1 MGAAATSQ
9 SYSESSPRF
18 KSVTKLM
25 QQLGIEGGYFEA
37 VPKDQLV
44 TFMSPIYKPPRRILA
59 WVHERTLCYPALS
72 PFCVDEK
79 RNVLHQKD
87 CLKELNERAIEF
99 SKEHGTK
106 PVVLDKSTISRG
118 FADLKRCGLVRFD
131 DEQGRIYLCGKVIPS
146 PEAYKLSDENSISP
160 ALREVLDLCSVNE
173 RSEIVQGLCER
184 KIQFDEAVA
193 AAVKMLRQSRRQAE
207 TDLLA

>member
-1 MGAAATSQ
+1 VATGSDTNQGAIRASPDQRMPIAGDSIKMGAAATSQ

-106 PVVLDKSTISRG
+106 PVVLDKSIRG
-118 FADLKRCGLVRFD
+118 FEEMRPGEVR
-131 DEQGRIYLCGKVIPS
+131 
-146 PEAYKLSDENSISP
+146 
-160 ALREVLDLCSVNE
+160 
-173 RSEIVQGLCER
+173 
-184 KIQFDEAVA
+184 
-193 AAVKMLRQSRRQAE
+193 RRARP
-207 TDLLA
+207 DLLMRKGDTIAGGLQIIG

>member
-44 TFMSPIYKPPRRILA
+44 TFMSPIYKPPHRILA

-72 PFCVDEK
+72 PFCVDER
-79 RNVLHQKD
+79 RNVLQ
-87 CLKELNERAIEF
+87 
-99 SKEHGTK
+99 HGWFRREA
-106 PVVLDKSTISRG
+106 S
-118 FADLKRCGLVRFD
+118 
-131 DEQGRIYLCGKVIPS
+131 GKVCLYSAHVFAI
-146 PEAYKLSDENSISP
+146 I
-160 ALREVLDLCSVNE
+160 
-173 RSEIVQGLCER
+173 
-184 KIQFDEAVA
+184 
-193 AAVKMLRQSRRQAE
+193 
-207 TDLLA
+207 